1 MDEALVLKV
10 IAEQLRVP
18 EESLTPET
26 TFADLNANLT
36 TTKRKTSKQSVMFW
50 IISERL

>member
-26 TFADLNANLT
+26 TFADLNADSLEQIG
-36 TTKRKTSKQSVMFW
+36 RASCR
-50 IISERL
+50 ERV

>member
-26 TFADLNANLT
+26 TFADLNAD
-36 TTKRKTSKQSVMFW
+36 SVMFW

>member
-26 TFADLNANLT
+26 TFAAPRNTAAKCLCCKTNASIVATN
-36 TTKRKTSKQSVMFW
+36 SNIF
-50 IISERL
+50 